1 MIANQIPIGA
11 IHNSLKAGNTTAQAI
26 KQATGLSLE
35 SVYTA
40 LVWLEARGQAY
51 LTCERE
57 TVNSKYFAQWE
68 AA

>member
-1 MIANQIPIGA
+1 MSQEQIPIGA
-11 IHNSLKAGNTTAQAI
+11 VKRSLKAGNTTAEAI
-26 KQATGLSLE
+26 RCATRLSIV
-35 SVYTA
+35 SVYMA
-40 LVWLEARGQAY
+40 LVWLEARGHAY